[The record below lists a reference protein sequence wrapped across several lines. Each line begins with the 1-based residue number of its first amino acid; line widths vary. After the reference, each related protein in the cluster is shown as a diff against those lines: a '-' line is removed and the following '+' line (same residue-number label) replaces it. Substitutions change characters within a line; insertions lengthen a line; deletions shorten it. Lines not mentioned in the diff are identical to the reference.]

1 MSASGGGATS
11 ASGAPAGRSFR
22 YTAIARTSASLICEV
37 ELTTTSAI
45 GPPAWLLPLR
55 PLERYS
61 TTSSTLQEFKPLREA
76 LSRRGANQPSTNPPP
91 YAFPRLSAPRMF
103 LGVWQAPQCAAPV
116 TR

>member
-1 MSASGGGATS
+1 MSASGGGVTPGS
-11 ASGAPAGRSFR
+11 EAPAGRSFR
-22 YTAIARTSASLICEV
+22 YTAMARTSASLICEV

-45 GPPAWLLPLR
+45 GPSAWLLPLR

-61 TTSSTLQEFKPLREA
+61 TRSSSLHDFRPLRA
-76 LSRRGANQPSTNPPP
+76 ALLSRGAYQPSTSLPPTLR
-91 YAFPRLSAPRMF
+91 PRRSAPNRF